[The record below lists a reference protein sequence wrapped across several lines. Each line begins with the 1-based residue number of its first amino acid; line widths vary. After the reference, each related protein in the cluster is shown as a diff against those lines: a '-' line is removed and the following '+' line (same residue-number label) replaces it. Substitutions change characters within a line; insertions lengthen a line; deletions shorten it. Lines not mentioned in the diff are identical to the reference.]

1 MGDMAQLGN
10 VAELE
15 DALVAQIQDPPAV
28 GTAPAARFVDAHMA
42 PLRLS
47 CLSADASDR
56 DAIAWVATAEHLADL
71 LGMHAEQA
79 LMYVDLVLFSAWST
93 WRNQWP
99 LERVN
104 GWAGFA
110 AYIHLYRNPQ
120 NTCRG
125 LAFQLLQLSN
135 KGHTVL
141 TFNDEFRC
149 LYQALGEELG
159 DVAIAMY
166 TSRLPVR
173 LRSAVFALGPDATLD
188 TAMQVV
194 AMKVEAVRQAETTGN
209 FMEIDAIGFGAF
221 WGKRA
226 GKCAV
231 NALNGR
237 SHGCGQAGS
246 SKDSMRKY
254 FGKHGVAADVFD
266 ARWANRQCLRCG
278 SSDHLANRCP
288 SSFSGNAN
296 GRQ

>member
-1 MGDMAQLGN
+1 MGDAAQLGN
-10 VAELE
+10 VVELE
-15 DALVAQIQDPPAV
+15 DVLVAQIQDPPAV

-47 CLSADASDR
+47 RLSADASDR
-56 DAIAWVATAEHLADL
+56 DAIAWVVTAEHLADL

-79 LMYVDLVLFSAWST
+79 LMYVDPST
-93 WRNQWP
+93 WRNQRP
-99 LERVN
+99 LECVN

-110 AYIHLYRNPQ
+110 AYIRLYRNPQ
-120 NTCRG
+120 NTRRG
-125 LAFQLLQLSN
+125 LAFQLLQLSDE
-135 KGHTVL
+135 GHTVL

-166 TSRLPVR
+166 TSRLPVG

-221 WGKRA
+221 LGKRA
-226 GKCAV
+226 GKRAV

-237 SHGCGQAGS
+237 SHGRGQAGS
-246 SKDSMRKY
+246 SKDSMREY
-254 FGKHGVAADVFD
+254 FSKHSVAADVFD
-266 ARWANRQCLRCG
+266 ARWANRQCLHCG

>member
-1 MGDMAQLGN
+1 MGDAAQLGN

-15 DALVAQIQDPPAV
+15 DALVAQIQDLPAV
-28 GTAPAARFVDAHMA
+28 GTAPTARFVDAHTA

-47 CLSADASDR
+47 RLSADALDR

-71 LGMHAEQA
+71 LGVHAEQA
-79 LMYVDLVLFSAWST
+79 LMYVDPVLFSTWST
-93 WRNQWP
+93 WHNQRP
-99 LERVN
+99 LE
-104 GWAGFA
+104 
-110 AYIHLYRNPQ
+110 NPQ
-120 NTCRG
+120 NTCHG
-125 LAFQLLQLSN
+125 LAFQLLQLSDE
-135 KGHTVL
+135 GHTVL
-141 TFNDEFRC
+141 TFNDEFRR
-149 LYQALGEELG
+149 LYQALGKELG

-166 TSRLPVR
+166 TSRLPVG
-173 LRSAVFALGPDATLD
+173 LRSAVFALGLDATLD

-221 WGKRA
+221 LGKRA
-226 GKCAV
+226 GKRTV

-237 SHGCGQAGS
+237 SHGRGQAGS
-246 SKDSMRKY
+246 SKDSMREY
-254 FGKHGVAADVFD
+254 FGKHGVAVDVFD

-278 SSDHLANRCP
+278 SSDHLTNRCP